1 MVSVRPAT
9 PDDAA
14 TILTLVRELAD
25 YERAPD
31 AVVATEASF
40 RQHGFGE
47 RSMFQALMADRD
59 GKVAG
64 FALYFF
70 GFSTWTGTPVLHL
83 EDSFVRPEQRKTG
96 VGLALMKALAREA
109 VARGCGRFAWQVLDW
124 NEPAIRFYESLG
136 ATLLPEWR
144 TVRIDGPSLAGL
156 AAT

>member
-70 GFSTWTGTPVLHL
+70 GFSTWTGTPVPPPGG
-83 EDSFVRPEQRKTG
+83 S
-96 VGLALMKALAREA
+96 
-109 VARGCGRFAWQVLDW
+109 C
-124 NEPAIRFYESLG
+124 SC
-136 ATLLPEWR
+136 
-144 TVRIDGPSLAGL
+144 GPSNGRRAS
-156 AAT
+156 ASRS